1 MYLRD
6 ADDDATANWG
16 GRWRMPTNNEQEEL
30 VNNCYWV
37 WTSNY
42 SNTNTAGYIIYKAKS
57 ESDKDAIVYSGDT
70 PSDNYSL
77 SDTHISLAGAGR
89 RYDGSLSGA
98 GTDGCY
104 WLVLAYTYDEF
115 LALELSF
122 SSNNRFA
129 DGFDDHCYGQ
139 SVRAVCK

>member
-1 MYLRD
+1 M
-6 ADDDATANWG
+6 TAVCIFVTQMMMQP
-16 GRWRMPTNNEQEEL
+16 RT
-30 VNNCYWV
+30 
-37 WTSNY
+37 
-42 SNTNTAGYIIYKAKS
+42 
-57 ESDKDAIVYSGDT
+57 
-70 PSDNYSL
+70 
-77 SDTHISLAGAGR
+77 
-89 RYDGSLSGA
+89 GA